1 MDLQDRSGFVAART
15 GPVRLADGTHLVFR
29 PVVPEDKALFLAAFE
44 RLSPLSR
51 YRRFLSPLPRLNA
64 ALLSHLTEVD
74 HRVHSAWVAVVH
86 EDSET
91 AAVGVAR
98 AIRLD
103 DPRGAEVAITVIDPY
118 QGRGIGRLLLA
129 TLVLEAA
136 EQGVTRFVGLV
147 LADNAPMQAVLR
159 RAGARLYPEEVG
171 TYRFEVD
178 VPAAA
183 GDLTRC
189 PLYQVLRS
197 LARGEARLS
206 RQELGWLPPLPPTRG
221 LLGP

>member
-1 MDLQDRSGFVAART
+1 MDVGNDFVTART
-15 GPVRLADGTHLVFR
+15 GPVRLIDGTVIVIR
-29 PVVPEDKALFLAAFE
+29 PVLPEDKELFLAAFE

-51 YRRFLSPLPRLNA
+51 YRRFLSPIPRLSPK
-64 ALLSHLTEVD
+64 LLSYLTEVD
-74 HRVHSAWVAVVH
+74 HGRHTAWLAVVA
-86 EDSET
+86 EPGGA

-103 DPRGAEVAITVIDPY
+103 DPRGAEIAVTVIDQY
-118 QGRGIGRLLLA
+118 QGRGIGRLLLG

-159 RAGARLYPEEVG
+159 RVGARFYPEEAG
-171 TYRFEVD
+171 TLRVELD

-183 GDLTRC
+183 AHLESHPVYG
-189 PLYQVLRS
+189 VLRA

-206 RQELGWLPPLPPTRG
+206 RQELGWLPPLNRRSTAS
-221 LLGP
+221 